1 MSGRTRRAGHL
12 LLVAAALAVAVLAV
26 VPASPAAAATDTVTI
41 TVTSLDPVT
50 VTPGAPIIVT
60 GTVINVTDVTIRG
73 LVIRLQRGS
82 VLTSRDALADND
94 DDASPAVD
102 GFAPFVDLADAVDA
116 GDSVAFSYATTAE
129 ELGLSESGVYPLL
142 VNVNGT
148 PDGDVEQRVGELH
161 TVLPFFATPPA
172 APTSVA
178 WLWPLV
184 DRPHRGADG
193 LFLDDQLADSV
204 AGGGRLERLL
214 SLAEARPDAR
224 LTLAVDPL
232 LLDDLQAM
240 VVGYRT
246 VTGVVGGGGAAAGAW
261 LERLTAL
268 AARHSLLAL
277 PYADADV
284 VSLTRAGLTAPADA
298 AIERGR
304 AVVADALGREPEPN
318 LAWPIDGLLTEAALG
333 TFDEAGETTYVL
345 SPAAVDGTPRRTPSA
360 VSTIRSSAGE
370 VNALV
375 SDSALDRIVAAAD
388 SWPTGPRL
396 AVQRYLAELAM
407 ITAESPSVG
416 KELLVVP
423 PRRFDPRAT
432 YAPPMLA
439 ATESEAWLASTDVAG
454 LDRTR
459 PVARGT
465 LIYPDAAS
473 RLELD
478 AAGLSTLRSTVRA
491 ISDFESMLVVDTDED
506 QQTARRLTDPLQRMV
521 FSGASS
527 AWRADA
533 AGLRRWA
540 ADADD
545 AVQIQRRQVFLI
557 VPSDGTY
564 SLASA
569 RASLVFTVENQL
581 PLPVQVRISVD
592 ASLVAGLSTGEVGA
606 QVLAPVS
613 RTLIEVPATVERPG
627 EFRVTS
633 AIFTPA
639 GGTLG
644 EPVRLTVR
652 STVYG
657 GVALMIT
664 IAAGGLLVLLIGRRA
679 FRRIRYGRPP
689 ETPPVMAPPVEV
701 GQ

>member
-1 MSGRTRRAGHL
+1 VSGRARRARHL
-12 LLVAAALAVAVLAV
+12 LLVAAALAVAGSAV
-26 VPASPAAAATDTVTI
+26 VQPSPASAATGAVTI
-41 TVTSLDPVT
+41 TVTALDPVT
-50 VTPGAPIIVT
+50 VTPDASITVT
-60 GTVINVTDVTIRG
+60 GSVTNVTDVTIRG

-82 VLTSRDALADND
+82 VLITRDGLTDND
-94 DDASPAVD
+94 EEPSPAVD
-102 GFAPFVDLADAVDA
+102 SFAPFVDLADAIDA
-116 GDSVAFSYATTAE
+116 GDSVAFAYTTTAE

-193 LFLDDQLADSV
+193 RFLDDQLADSV
-204 AGGGRLERLL
+204 AGGGRLEP
-214 SLAEARPDAR
+214 LAEARPDVG

-232 LLDDLQAM
+232 LLEDLQAM
-240 VVGYRT
+240 VAGYRT
-246 VTGVVGGGGAAAGAW
+246 VDGAVGGGGAAAGAW

-268 AARHSLLAL
+268 AVGHPLLAL

-284 VSLTRAGLTAPADA
+284 VSLTRAELTAPAGV
-298 AIERGR
+298 AIDRGR
-304 AVVADALGREPEPN
+304 AVVADVLGREPEPD
-318 LAWPIDGLLTEAALG
+318 LAWPVDGLLTEAALG
-333 TFDEAGETTYVL
+333 VYDEAGATTFVL
-345 SPAAVDGTPRRTPSA
+345 SPAAVDDAPRRTPSA
-360 VSTIRSSAGE
+360 GSTVRSSAGA
-370 VNALV
+370 VSALV
-375 SDSALDRIVAAAD
+375 SDSGLDRIVAAAD
-388 SWPTGPRL
+388 NWPTGPRL

-407 ITAESPSVG
+407 ITAESPSVSR
-416 KELLVVP
+416 ELLVAP

-432 YAPPMLA
+432 FALPMLA
-439 ATESEAWLASTDVAG
+439 ATQTEAWLASTDVAG

-465 LIYPDAAS
+465 LVYPDAAS
-473 RLELD
+473 ALELD
-478 AAGLSTLRSTVRA
+478 AAGLSRLGSTVRA
-491 ISDFESMLVVDTDED
+491 ISDFESMLVVDTDAD
-506 QQTARRLTDPLQRMV
+506 QQTARGLTDPLRRMV
-521 FSGASS
+521 LSTASS
-527 AWRADA
+527 SWRADT

-540 ADADD
+540 ADAAA
-545 AVQIQRRQVFLI
+545 AVQAQRRQVFLI

-569 RASLVFTVENQL
+569 SASLVFTVENGL

-592 ASLVAGLSTGEVGA
+592 ASQAAGLSTGAVGA
-606 QVLAPVS
+606 QVLAPAS

-679 FRRIRYGRPP
+679 LRRIRRGRPP
-689 ETPPVMAPPVEV
+689 VTPPVTPQPVEV